1 MIYEKV
7 IEQKFALVDTAYHM
21 IILSC
26 LALRIIHD
34 CQVLTSFVSCRTG
47 GAIPM
52 QVFFFAFS
60 ILGQL
65 EATLDSLGSVNQ
77 TKIGKDFSYSNIHAV
92 FVWTPGSDWSTVCL
106 DLQGVMSHMWMS
118 LRAGQSASRTVP
130 FTEGQAIS
138 RFIFEIFHSR
148 MIARC
153 RWRTIPFDLLA
164 DRFVLWFQ
172 VCGIEIWSC
181 FSPLVC
187 PEYCFDRI
195 LYMLL

>member
-1 MIYEKV
+1 MVILIEFLLSRIGSCLYKMNFILFFIIKEMIYEKV

-77 TKIGKDFSYSNIHAV
+77 TKSERISHIQTSMLYLFGHRAAIGQR
-92 FVWTPGSDWSTVCL
+92 FVWIYK
-106 DLQGVMSHMWMS
+106 
-118 LRAGQSASRTVP
+118 A
-130 FTEGQAIS
+130 
-138 RFIFEIFHSR
+138 
-148 MIARC
+148 
-153 RWRTIPFDLLA
+153 
-164 DRFVLWFQ
+164 
-172 VCGIEIWSC
+172 
-181 FSPLVC
+181 
-187 PEYCFDRI
+187 
-195 LYMLL
+195 

>member
-1 MIYEKV
+1 MTNREGVVILIEFLLSPIGSCLYKMNFILFFIIKEMIYEKV

-106 DLQGVMSHMWMS
+106 DLQGVMSHM
-118 LRAGQSASRTVP
+118 
-130 FTEGQAIS
+130 
-138 RFIFEIFHSR
+138 
-148 MIARC
+148 
-153 RWRTIPFDLLA
+153 
-164 DRFVLWFQ
+164 
-172 VCGIEIWSC
+172 
-181 FSPLVC
+181 
-187 PEYCFDRI
+187 
-195 LYMLL
+195 